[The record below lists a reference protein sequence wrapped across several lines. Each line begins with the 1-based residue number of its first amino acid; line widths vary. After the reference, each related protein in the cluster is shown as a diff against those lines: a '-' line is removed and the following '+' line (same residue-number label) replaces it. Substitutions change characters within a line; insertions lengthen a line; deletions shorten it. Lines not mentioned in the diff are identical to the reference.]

1 MGHEAMGST
10 RLPPPRPSALA
21 HRPDPPRLSVVVPL
35 YNCLPLTQA
44 MLASLQATLPAGLA
58 HEIIFVD
65 DGSTDGTRAWL
76 ATLTAPPFR
85 VLLNERN
92 LGYAVGNNRAAA
104 VARGELLALL
114 NNDLVLTPGWL
125 EPMLAAHAA
134 LGPRAGLIGN
144 VQRDAKSGAV
154 DHAGLVVNST
164 GKPVH
169 LRRLPPPWSRAWRP
183 VRPVPAVTGACLL
196 VARDLWTQLGG
207 FDEAYL
213 NGGEDIDL
221 GFRARALGR
230 VNTVALRSVVRHHVS
245 SSPGRKARDE
255 QNSHRLACRWHRE
268 FLAAADYGRREW
280 CLQWLAAAL
289 VRPRADTF
297 RLALAALAHTAGLR
311 PAPPES
317 VLGVERGLAAEFSRW
332 RSDFGLLPPAVY
344 TPPPVAPARA
354 PDPQLH

>member
-1 MGHEAMGST
+1 M
-10 RLPPPRPSALA
+10 
-21 HRPDPPRLSVVVPL
+21 RLSFIIPL

-44 MLASLQATLPAGLA
+44 MLASLRATLPAGLD

-76 ATLTAPPFR
+76 ATLTNPPFR

-134 LGPRAGLIGN
+134 LGTRAGLVGN
-144 VQRDAKSGAV
+144 IQLDAKSGAV
-154 DHAGLVVNST
+154 DHAGLVINST

-169 LRRLPPPWSRAWRP
+169 LRAGPPPWSAP
-183 VRPVPAVTGACLL
+183 VLPVPAVTGACLL

-207 FDEAYL
+207 FDEAYV

-221 GFRARALGR
+221 GFRVRALGR
-230 VNTVALRSVVRHHVS
+230 INAVARRSVIRHHVS

-255 QNSHRLACRWHRE
+255 QNSHRLAVRWHRE

-280 CLQWLAAAL
+280 CRQWLAAAL
-289 VRPRADTF
+289 VRPRADEY
-297 RLALAALAHTAGLR
+297 RLALAALAHVAGFRTA
-311 PAPPES
+311 PADA
-317 VLGVERGLAAEFSRW
+317 VLGVERGLAAEFNRW
-332 RSDFGLLPPAVY
+332 SADFSLPPPADFS
-344 TPPPVAPARA
+344 PPPRRPARPPA
-354 PDPQLH
+354 PQLH